1 MIPVAEALERVLALR
16 EPVPRES
23 VPLAEGNGRWTAS
36 PVTARRTQPSRD
48 LSAMDGYAIRFA
60 DMPGPWRIVG
70 ESAAGSPADVPIA
83 SGEAVRIFTGAALP
97 DGVDTILIQEDVS
110 RADDVIS
117 LSGAGPGDTGEHVR
131 ARGSDFITEATLI
144 EAGDLLT
151 PARLALATTAG
162 VTTLDVRRRVRVA
175 IISTG
180 DELVH
185 VGVDPGDDRLPAS
198 NALMLAAMLA
208 HLPVDIRDYGIV
220 PDDKAALTN
229 AFRAVAAHD
238 IIVTSGGA
246 SVGDH
251 DLVRP
256 ALTDAGAALDFW
268 KIAMRPGKP
277 LMAGMLGDAVVLGL
291 PGNPVSAFVTATL
304 FLKPLIARLSGAREP
319 GPAKRTAPLGK
330 PMPAV
335 GARADYVR
343 GIWRDHYVVP
353 LAGDS
358 GMLVPLARA
367 EVLIIRPAGAPPAD
381 EGDTVEIITLA

>member
-1 MIPVAEALERVLALR
+1 MTALKSSEADSFIAKPDRARPIVLIYGPDAGLVRERAEALIRA
-16 EPVPRES
+16 S
-23 VPLAEGNGRWTAS
+23 VEN
-36 PVTARRTQPSRD
+36 
-48 LSAMDGYAIRFA
+48 
-60 DMPGPWRIVG
+60 
-70 ESAAGSPADVPIA
+70 PADVFSLIRIEGDELSGNPYRLVEEANTIPMFGGRRAVWVRAGSRNIA
-83 SGEAVRIFTGAALP
+83 PAVEAVINAPSP
-97 DGVDTILIQEDVS
+97 DCRVV
-110 RADDVIS
+110 
-117 LSGAGPGDTGEHVR
+117 
-131 ARGSDFITEATLI
+131 I

-151 PARLALATTAG
+151 PARLALAATAG

-180 DELVH
+180 DELAP
-185 VGVDPGDDRLPAS
+185 VGVDPGDTQVPAS
-198 NALMLAAMLA
+198 NALMLAAILA

-277 LMAGMLGDAVVLGL
+277 LMAGMLGDAIVLGL